1 MTEHWQFIE
10 GRYYH
15 EIIPGAPLVLAQGGA
30 GWMVRLGA
38 ESLPES
44 FATPEDAAQAALEFA
59 RRRLYEALAG
69 VTH

>member
-1 MTEHWQFIE
+1 MLDNWQFIE

-15 EIIPGAPLVLAQGGA
+15 EIIPGAPLVLAQNGA
-30 GWMVRLGA
+30 GWSVRLGA
-38 ESLPES
+38 ESLPER
-44 FATPEDAAQAALEFA
+44 FASPEDAAPAALEFA